1 MPIEQPGEAVVSRRG
16 TRRADPG
23 PHESALF
30 DLQAKYAEVVDED
43 KVVSWLGTVI
53 GKVS

>member
-1 MPIEQPGEAVVSRRG
+1 MSPDDQSVGVLRGIEKVG
-16 TRRADPG
+16 DPG

-43 KVVSWLGTVI
+43 GVVSWLG
-53 GKVS
+53 KELS